1 MSEPLGE
8 EVRERKGGSGPRS
21 STDSLRPG
29 RTRRECR
36 GRGTGP
42 EKRKRGKR
50 AGRGGAAGAERGA
63 RGEGGRL
70 GRGAGSTGDAAP
82 PPSSKRRRS
91 CSRTNCSIL
100 FTVE

>member
-1 MSEPLGE
+1 MGIGGEKTSPHYQVTAVLLGRNLSDQAGTG
-8 EVRERKGGSGPRS
+8 VRLEAIRDQGPGKGGSARAAAGLREGRGERKGGAS
-21 STDSLRPG
+21 
-29 RTRRECR
+29 
-36 GRGTGP
+36 
-42 EKRKRGKR
+42 
-50 AGRGGAAGAERGA
+50 
-63 RGEGGRL
+63 GEGL